1 MKSIYNVNSFF
12 LHIHLKNEYIK
23 KKSLFFVLNWNAFNF
38 PHHLIVA
45 FTDLLV
51 DKGVVLLMSYNSKSR
66 LGRLSLVYV
75 IPCLGFGI

>member
-23 KKSLFFVLNWNAFNF
+23 KSLFFVLNWNAFNF
-38 PHHLIVA
+38 PHYMIAA

-51 DKGVVLLMSYNSKSR
+51 YKGMVSIDVVQ
-66 LGRLSLVYV
+66 
-75 IPCLGFGI
+75 